1 MNLLIVDDEPLIHV
15 SLEYNLKEIQS
26 EDVTVYHAYT
36 GAEMLSL
43 METTLFEL
51 VLVDI
56 QLPGIN
62 GLTAI
67 EKAQELYPQTLFYI
81 MTSFSEFEYARE
93 AVRLKVTDYLLKP
106 LDPQTLE
113 KVLDAARKHQTDQV
127 QQQQEKFLG
136 WLDGTLRRHN
146 MNSLYP
152 KNQYA
157 SVLLLT
163 WDDPREE
170 MPPLPETWGL
180 LPTNSVSIPC
190 IEGALILLFG
200 YTRSVLQEL
209 LDNLSR
215 SAIPGN
221 LTLFLTDLCE
231 EPEQLASQMH
241 TLLDASGLRVFR
253 GIGRL
258 YRIKDLPK
266 TAGEELTE
274 ANAWIELRNLLRERQ
289 YNNYT
294 SQLPQRI
301 RQLKKLKLK
310 NASIN
315 YLAEFVQVFTE
326 MPVPTP
332 YSITNLEQLLATA
345 GENLLHQ
352 RKRVDKMDEILLYIQ
367 EHCCEDISITSLA
380 NHFGLSA
387 NYLSTLLKNRL
398 GIKFTDH
405 ITLLRL
411 ARAKELLLT
420 TNDSIRE
427 ITKQVGYYSQSYFNK
442 IFQENENC
450 TPVEFRNG
458 SNKGPGR
465 N

>member
-15 SLEYNLKEIQS
+15 SLEYNLKEIRS
-26 EDVTVYHAYT
+26 EDVTICHAYT

-43 METTLFEL
+43 MEATLFDL

-81 MTSFSEFEYARE
+81 MTSFSEFEYAQK

-113 KVLDAARKHQTDQV
+113 KVLDAVRKHQMDQV
-127 QQQQEKFLG
+127 QQQQDKFLG

-163 WDDPREE
+163 WDDPRKE
-170 MPPLPETWGL
+170 MPALPEAWGL
-180 LPTNSVSIPC
+180 SPTNSVSIPC
-190 IEGALILLFG
+190 IEGALILLFSSA
-200 YTRSVLQEL
+200 RSVLQEL

-221 LTLFLTDLCE
+221 LTVFLTDLCE

-241 TLLDASGLRVFR
+241 TMLDVCALRVFR

-258 YRIKDLPK
+258 YRVKDLPK
-266 TAGEELTE
+266 TPGEELTE
-274 ANAWIELRNLLRERQ
+274 ANAWIELRNLLWERQ

-294 SQLPQRI
+294 SQLSQRI
-301 RQLKKLKLK
+301 RQLKRLRLK
-310 NASIN
+310 NASIS
-315 YLAEFVQVFTE
+315 YLAEFVAVFTE

-332 YSITNLEQLLATA
+332 YSITNLEQLLAAA

-352 RKRVDKMDEILLYIQ
+352 RKRVDKIDEILLYIQ
-367 EHCCEDISITSLA
+367 EHCCEDISVTSLA

>member
-56 QLPGIN
+56 QLPGFN

-67 EKAQELYPQTLFYI
+67 EKAQERYPQTLFYI

-127 QQQQEKFLG
+127 QQHQDKFLG

-200 YTRSVLQEL
+200 STRSVLQEL
-209 LDNLSR
+209 VDNLSR

-231 EPEQLASQMH
+231 EPDRLASQMH

-301 RQLKKLKLK
+301 RQLKRLRLK

-315 YLAEFVQVFTE
+315 YLTEFVQVFTE

-332 YSITNLEQLLATA
+332 CSITNLEQLLAAA

-367 EHCCEDISITSLA
+367 EHCCEDISIASLA